1 MMQEIP
7 CRDTD
12 PDPYLAMNVQEEDRA
27 SPIAFTVDFGGHDNL
42 EEKHKK
48 LERFALRSSQRKPR
62 SPRGNNKHENED
74 DKQMKTRSKAKA
86 KMTMGEPCRDDIRL
100 AQTGAKP
107 FLRQK
112 SDLTR
117 ERDSS
122 RRRTAIISPGK
133 EVINFSSEQKQEN
146 QEEFNRMEVKAT
158 LAFNNNGTAKQRQEK
173 IEDDYNEDTFDSDSD
188 DNEDNN
194 DKQESNPSET
204 GTYTV
209 DKDEEKTGFQETR
222 DELECLIERNHDK
235 SSYVEEWASKHA
247 FPHTS
252 LEHLSPRDAFSPE
265 GTKSSLTSNKSR
277 RMLPATPNSH
287 PTRSPDVLTFSPD
300 SEQGSSLTP
309 PNLNESDDDD
319 DSSYVTHTQH
329 LVDVMEERIKQKS
342 MKKVEMKSTTTVS
355 RNTMTKSNTV
365 KHIKS
370 NKSAVKSPEP
380 NQEAMEAW
388 KRRKNYDPMAAAGRK
403 KGNELA
409 RKHSASSSKSGVRS
423 PRDPLV
429 VNDDTSENESYHKV
443 PMKTTIGL
451 KQSAPNSAKSR
462 SSESSGYMSRSGEKS
477 KRSAGR
483 EAASFTARTAPTP
496 LRKLA
501 HTNSTSSLK
510 VQSNRSSSSLT
521 SKEAEFQAWKRRKN
535 YDPLKSASRNST
547 ASSSRNTSANSQ
559 SKSAYSPSPTEMKQ
573 SPQHKRIQDMTQSLM
588 LEDNSQ
594 GFPIHRSNSFHCSNK
609 KGNRIRSEDDS
620 EDDYGSGYD
629 SSIAE
634 SHVRKHPHFY
644 LDDDELILPIQSS
657 HTHLAQRSLYGSK
670 SPQISPSKSRSKLE
684 ALDSLVIST
693 IYNVSNKLCGASANV
708 LRKAANVFPEQD
720 EEQSSTIETVLYL
733 LEDVD
738 LPATPAKKTSR
749 ELSGTLRNMK
759 KIEQALEMLNKV
771 MELEEDE

>member
-1 MMQEIP
+1 MQEIP

-12 PDPYLAMNVQEEDRA
+12 PDPYGAMNIQEEDRA
-27 SPIAFTVDFGGHDNL
+27 SPIAFTVDFGGQENL
-42 EEKHKK
+42 QEKSKK

-62 SPRGNNKHENED
+62 SPRGNTKGENED
-74 DKQMKTRSKAKA
+74 DKQLKTRTKG
-86 KMTMGEPCRDDIRL
+86 KMTVGEPCRDDIRI
-100 AQTGAKP
+100 AQAGTKP

-112 SDLTR
+112 SDLAR

-122 RRRTAIISPGK
+122 RRRTTIIRPGK
-133 EVINFSSEQKQEN
+133 EVASFTREN
-146 QEEFNRMEVKAT
+146 REVSHEHFERTDDKDN
-158 LAFNNNGTAKQRQEK
+158 LAFDNNEVMKQRQEK
-173 IEDDYNEDTFDSDSD
+173 NEDDYNEDTFDSDSD
-188 DNEDNN
+188 DNEDNVD
-194 DKQESNPSET
+194 DKPESDPSET

-209 DKDEEKTGFQETR
+209 DKDEESPGLQETR
-222 DELECLIERNHDK
+222 DELECLMERNHDK

-247 FPHTS
+247 FPHPS
-252 LEHLSPRDAFSPE
+252 LEHLSPRESSTPE

-277 RMLPATPNSH
+277 RLLPATPNSH

-300 SEQGSSLTP
+300 SEQASSLTP
-309 PNLNESDDDD
+309 PNLPESDDD

-329 LVDVMEERIKQKS
+329 LVDVMEQRIKQKTL
-342 MKKVEMKSTTTVS
+342 KKVEMKSTTLVS

-370 NKSAVKSPEP
+370 NKNAVKSPEP

-403 KGNELA
+403 KGNELT

-423 PRDPLV
+423 PRDPLI

-443 PMKTTIGL
+443 PVKTPIGL

-483 EAASFTARTAPTP
+483 EASSYTARTAPTP

-547 ASSSRNTSANSQ
+547 TSSSRNNSANSTA
-559 SKSAYSPSPTEMKQ
+559 KSAYSPSPTEMKQ
-573 SPQHKRIQDMTQSLM
+573 SPQHKRIQDMSQSLM
-588 LEDNSQ
+588 LEEATQ

-609 KGNRIRSEDDS
+609 KGSRVRSEDDS

-634 SHVRKHPHFY
+634 SHVRKTPHFY

-708 LRKAANVFPEQD
+708 LRKAANVFPEHD
-720 EEQSSTIETVLYL
+720 EEQASTIETVLYL

-771 MELEEDE
+771 LDLEEEE

>member
-1 MMQEIP
+1 LSTMMQEIP

-12 PDPYLAMNVQEEDRA
+12 PDPYLTMSVQEEDRA
-27 SPIAFTVDFGGHDNL
+27 SPIAFTVDFGGQENA

-48 LERFALRSSQRKPR
+48 LERFALRSSQRKPK
-62 SPRGNNKHENED
+62 SPRGVTKHENED
-74 DKQMKTRSKAKA
+74 QKQAKVQPKAGSKLTTPENRK
-86 KMTMGEPCRDDIRL
+86 DDIRMT
-100 AQTGAKP
+100 QSGARAFP
-107 FLRQK
+107 RQK

-117 ERDSS
+117 ERDPS
-122 RRRTAIISPGK
+122 RRRISSGQK
-133 EVINFSSEQKQEN
+133 SNTEHCFENSE
-146 QEEFNRMEVKAT
+146 MKAH
-158 LAFNNNGTAKQRQEK
+158 LHLNNNGTVKQRKEYSK
-173 IEDDYNEDTFDSDSD
+173 GAFDSDSD
-188 DNEDNN
+188 DNEDNVDN
-194 DKQESNPSET
+194 KPESNPSET

-209 DKDEEKTGFQETR
+209 DKEQENNSFQETR
-222 DELECLIERNHDK
+222 NELDSLVESNHDK

-247 FPHTS
+247 FSSTNV
-252 LEHLSPRDAFSPE
+252 EQLSPREAFSPE

-277 RMLPATPNSH
+277 RMLPATPNAH

-309 PNLNESDDDD
+309 PNVQESDDD

-329 LVDVMEERIKQKS
+329 LVDVMEERIKQKTL
-342 MKKVEMKSTTTVS
+342 KKVEMKSTTTVS
-355 RNTMTKSNTV
+355 RNMMTKSNTV
-365 KHIKS
+365 KQHVKS
-370 NKSAVKSPEP
+370 NKNTIKSPEP

-403 KGNELA
+403 KTTELT
-409 RKHSASSSKSGVRS
+409 RKHSASSSKSGMRS
-423 PRDPLV
+423 PRDPLI
-429 VNDDTSENESYHKV
+429 VNEDTSESENYQNVSL
-443 PMKTTIGL
+443 TTPSSL
-451 KQSAPNSAKSR
+451 KQSGPSSAKSR

-477 KRSAGR
+477 KRSVAR
-483 EAASFTARTAPTP
+483 ESSNYAARSAPNP

-535 YDPLKSASRNST
+535 YDPLKSATRN
-547 ASSSRNTSANSQ
+547 SSSRNTSASSQ
-559 SKSAYSPSPTEMKQ
+559 AKSAYSPSPTEMKQ

-588 LEDNSQ
+588 LEENGQ

-609 KGNRIRSEDDS
+609 KANRICSEDDS

-634 SHVRKHPHFY
+634 SQVRKHPHYY

-657 HTHLAQRSLYGSK
+657 HSHLAQRSFYGPK

-708 LRKAANVFPEQD
+708 LRKAVNVFPEQD
-720 EEQSSTIETVLYL
+720 EEQASTIETVLYL

-771 MELEEDE
+771 MELEEDD

>member
-1 MMQEIP
+1 MQEIP

-62 SPRGNNKHENED
+62 SPRGNTKPGAEA
-74 DKQMKTRSKAKA
+74 DKQMKTRSKAKD
-86 KMTMGEPCRDDIRL
+86 KMTMGEPLRDDIRL
-100 AQTGAKP
+100 SQTGAKP

-112 SDLTR
+112 SDLAR
-117 ERDSS
+117 ERDNS
-122 RRRTAIISPGK
+122 RRRTTIISPGK
-133 EVINFSSEQKQEN
+133 EVIDFSSEPKKKIL
-146 QEEFNRMEVKAT
+146 EEFNRMDVKPTLPFIINAT
-158 LAFNNNGTAKQRQEK
+158 ANHRQEK
-173 IEDDYNEDTFDSDSD
+173 TEDDYNDDTFDSDSD
-188 DNEDNN
+188 DNNDNIN
-194 DKQESNPSET
+194 DKPESNPSET

-209 DKDEEKTGFQETR
+209 DKEEENTGFQETR
-222 DELECLIERNHDK
+222 DELESLIERNHDK

-252 LEHLSPRDAFSPE
+252 LEPLSPRDAFSPE

-329 LVDVMEERIKQKS
+329 LVDVMEERIKQKT

-370 NKSAVKSPEP
+370 NKGSVKSPEP

-403 KGNELA
+403 KGNELI

-423 PRDPLV
+423 PRDPLIL
-429 VNDDTSENESYHKV
+429 NDDTSENESYHKG
-443 PMKTTIGL
+443 PGKNTIIS

-477 KRSAGR
+477 KQPVVRDATNY
-483 EAASFTARTAPTP
+483 TARTAPVP

-535 YDPLKSASRNST
+535 YDPLKSSRTST

-559 SKSAYSPSPTEMKQ
+559 AKSAYSPSPTEMKQ

-594 GFPIHRSNSFHCSNK
+594 SFPIHRSNSFHCSNK
-609 KGNRIRSEDDS
+609 KANRIRSEDDS
-620 EDDYGSGYD
+620 EEDYGSGYD

-634 SHVRKHPHFY
+634 SHARKHSHFY

-708 LRKAANVFPEQD
+708 LKKAVNVFPEQD
-720 EEQSSTIETVLYL
+720 EEQASTIETVLYL

-759 KIEQALEMLNKV
+759 KIEQALDMLNKV
-771 MELEEDE
+771 MELEDE